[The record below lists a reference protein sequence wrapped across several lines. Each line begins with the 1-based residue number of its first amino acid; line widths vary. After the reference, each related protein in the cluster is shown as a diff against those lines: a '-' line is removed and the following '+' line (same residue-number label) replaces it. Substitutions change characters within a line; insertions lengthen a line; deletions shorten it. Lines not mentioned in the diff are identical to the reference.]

1 MGYIFAIIIGLVAW
15 FITKTFLA
23 FVVVTLIIVMAVLI
37 IKGIR
42 ISKCGSSNYNIYLL
56 YRIANEVVNTVMT
69 EYKKNCKDR
78 SCKDP
83 IFKTVSTFV
92 NADNMVRNGSEIILT
107 NLEGICYMMSW
118 KRAGSNI
125 MTIRLAQLL
134 SYVNTALSKY
144 PDKPF
149 ISVEDRRC
157 VYEVLNI
164 ADLPIKY
171 PELNL

>member
-1 MGYIFAIIIGLVAW
+1 MGYILAIIIGLVAW
-15 FITKTFLA
+15 FFTKTFLT
-23 FVVVTLIIVMAVLI
+23 FVVVTLIIFMAIFI

-42 ISKCGSSNYNIYLL
+42 ISKCGSSNYYIYLL

-69 EYKKNCKDR
+69 EYKKNSKEL

-83 IFKTVSTFV
+83 IFKTVSAFV
-92 NADNMVRNGSEIILT
+92 DADIMVSNGSEIIMT

-134 SYVNTALSKY
+134 SFVNTALSKY

-149 ISVEDRRC
+149 ISEEDRRC
-157 VYEVLNI
+157 VYAVLNI

-171 PELNL
+171 PGLNL